1 MKKQFKV
8 TTHHTVY
15 IDSYEQGEGKQV
27 NFYELI
33 SERKAE
39 TPREAIEEHF
49 KNTVYLPFEFD
60 KADKN
65 EDNTV
70 MYWSNLVDADNSEP
84 NTSEIEAWK
93 KGQEELYSNNIE
105 IMISEI
111 VPLKFD

>member
-8 TTHHTVY
+8 TTHHIVF

-27 NFYELI
+27 NFYTLDSIIKTDNIQLAVEN
-33 SERKAE
+33 
-39 TPREAIEEHF
+39 HF
-49 KNTVYLPFEFD
+49 KNTVYLPFEFN

-105 IMISEI
+105 IMVSEI